1 MTKTDS
7 AEFIGV
13 LYERVLLHIYAQCGR
28 IYVEAREE
36 IPEEQLKSLVLTLS
50 TYNNIYIRPLYN
62 VI

>member
-13 LYERVLLHIYAQCGR
+13 LYKRVLLHTYTHNTVVYTSR
-28 IYVEAREE
+28 LEE

-50 TYNNIYIRPLYN
+50 PHII
-62 VI
+62 

>member
-13 LYERVLLHIYAQCGR
+13 LYKRVLLHTYTHNTVVYTSR
-28 IYVEAREE
+28 LEE

-50 TYNNIYIRPLYN
+50 TYIIIIYIYTTT
-62 VI
+62 IY